1 MWDKISHIWVVRK
14 TAPAVTA
21 NHSQHRAANRLA
33 VHQTA
38 KYDPRMSESSFDPVK
53 WTISVPREMDI
64 ALRTHLAAQGAKK
77 GDLSRFVAEAVRRQL
92 FELNLAA
99 AQAHNR
105 DVPPEVLESE
115 IDQALAEVRAGRF
128 AKPL

>member
-1 MWDKISHIWVVRK
+1 
-14 TAPAVTA
+14 
-21 NHSQHRAANRLA
+21 
-33 VHQTA
+33 
-38 KYDPRMSESSFDPVK
+38 MSESSFDPVK
-53 WTISVPREMDI
+53 WTISVPREMDV
-64 ALRTHLAAQGAKK
+64 ALRTHLATQGAKK

-105 DVPPEVLESE
+105 DVPPEVIESE